1 MSIDQKLTA
10 VLNTPNKS
18 ARQNVPRL
26 GVVLHHAAMTSLSG
40 LRSLA
45 MGAKQVSATNIVKDG
60 QNERLMTD
68 EFRAWSLSS
77 AWGDSSFRSI
87 ETCNESTNGW
97 TVSDASHWTDARNVA
112 YWAERDGF
120 WPHRDGDP
128 KTWTVLTHGEM
139 YTIWGVSYAT
149 ACAGGLK
156 ADLVTERAQEL
167 LRGTTSVQGLALG
180 EITPPKP
187 KQQEIDM
194 LAFTPKDLLKG
205 WNFLI
210 GPGYIKNAP
219 LTQANEYV
227 AETNGVL
234 HELDNSWTRNII
246 WNHGLGEFLPNT
258 SDATLKAFLE
268 SMSGG
273 AFYVA
278 SWATGAAPTLTDAQ
292 LTSIT
297 ERLKTELVAG
307 LKVPTA
313 AEIRAEIIAPE
324 KG

>member
-1 MSIDQKLTA
+1 
-10 VLNTPNKS
+10 
-18 ARQNVPRL
+18 
-26 GVVLHHAAMTSLSG
+26 
-40 LRSLA
+40 
-45 MGAKQVSATNIVKDG
+45 MGAKQVSATNIVKDDE
-60 QNERLMTD
+60 NERLMTD

-77 AWGDSSFRSI
+77 AWADSSFRSV
-87 ETCNESTNGW
+87 ETCNQSTNGW
-97 TVSDASHWTDARNVA
+97 TISDESHWTLARNVA

-120 WPHRDGDP
+120 WPNRDGDP
-128 KTWTVLTHGEM
+128 KTWTVICHREVF
-139 YTIWGVSYAT
+139 TIWDVSYAT
-149 ACAGGLK
+149 ACPGGMDM
-156 ADLVTERAQEL
+156 DLIVARAQQL
-167 LRGTTSVQGLALG
+167 LAG
-180 EITPPKP
+180 ETVAPAPKP

-219 LTQANEYV
+219 LTQANEYA

-278 SWATGAAPTLTDAQ
+278 SWATGAAPALTDAQ
-292 LTSIT
+292 VTSIT